1 MRLLEGVGGDARGGA
16 RDGRVLLPYPK
27 QNSGVSSIYP
37 KEPFWECPVYTLFAL
52 YGGGGWQYGQGRKM
66 GGGTMVLLPYL
77 EQFTL
82 EFTQGVPIYLY
93 ISLYM
98 PVMGSLAL
106 AGSIFSDLDKQIRI
120 FSDFGSNIRVT
131 RILQRF

>member
-1 MRLLEGVGGDARGGA
+1 MTFYIAIVFCVATRFLEGVGEDTGGLLGTSEN
-16 RDGRVLLPYPK
+16 RMLFPIVPLPYPRLL
-27 QNSGVSSIYP
+27 GEVSLIYP
-37 KEPFWECPVYTLFAL
+37 SIQFWERPVYTLSAL

-77 EQFTL
+77 EQWAL

-98 PVMGSLAL
+98 PVVGSLAL
-106 AGSIFSDLDKQIRI
+106 AGSIVSDLDQ
-120 FSDFGSNIRVT
+120 
-131 RILQRF
+131 

>member
-1 MRLLEGVGGDARGGA
+1 MVP
-16 RDGRVLLPYPK
+16 LPYPRLLDE
-27 QNSGVSSIYP
+27 VSLIYP
-37 KEPFWECPVYTLFAL
+37 SIQFWERPVYTLFAL
-52 YGGGGWQYGQGRKM
+52 YGGGGWQCGQGRKM

-106 AGSIFSDLDKQIRI
+106 AGSIFSDLDK
-120 FSDFGSNIRVT
+120 
-131 RILQRF
+131 